1 MAGNLSETIV
11 CRKTFDLGKIAYYGD
26 RAINRVTIDIE
37 LRKRGG
43 EPTFIIEHGERI
55 PTGETTPEYLELSI
69 CGNVWNSRNT
79 DIICGG
85 QCLEDINKH
94 LSKMSPKNIALFKKL
109 LTLWREY
116 HLNSMHAGTPEQ
128 EAFLEKYGNIRKYH
142 DYGIACEELKLAGLY
157 EVPYTGLAVGRR
169 YNGEMYRYGSAWLI
183 RELPESVV
191 DYVKELCAA

>member
-1 MAGNLSETIV
+1 MSMGTIV
-11 CRKTFDLGKIAYYGD
+11 CKRTFDLGKIAYYGD
-26 RAINRVTIDIE
+26 RAINRVTIELE

-43 EPTFIIEHGERI
+43 EPTFTIEHGERV

-85 QCLEDINKH
+85 QCLEEINKH
-94 LSKMSPKNIALFKKL
+94 LSKMSFKNIALFKKL

-116 HLNSMHAGTPEQ
+116 HLNGMHAGTPAQ
-128 EAFLEKYGNIRKYH
+128 EAFLADLQGSGSHY
-142 DYGIACEELKLAGLY
+142 DYEIACEYLKAAGLY
-157 EVPYTGLAVGRR
+157 EVPYIGLAVGRR